1 MQDVPRVHARQRVEQ
16 LLHDGVH
23 CGLRKSAMP
32 LQELLAVA
40 AGHQIE
46 HDGEILRAM
55 VKAPAAY
62 DARMNAH
69 AQELDL
75 VLKVL
80 QILLHVEPHHLARRR
95 RASFHG
101 LAKVDGR
108 CRALAELLVDGEEA
122 IQRFEDA

>member
-75 VLKVL
+75 VLKVQLNITRSAVPAMSSHNPGLVSAHAYATAKYL
-80 QILLHVEPHHLARRR
+80 QLRPSDVWTPL
-95 RASFHG
+95 S
-101 LAKVDGR
+101 
-108 CRALAELLVDGEEA
+108 
-122 IQRFEDA
+122 